1 MTPSLPARAG
11 VPATISPRVHRYADN
26 AKSVNTCKAYR
37 IDWDDFTSWCQVQG
51 CQPMPTAPE
60 SITDYQVS
68 MADAGS
74 KVATIQRRL
83 ASLSVVHQVRGYEDT
98 NPDHSGLVTTTMQG
112 IRHTL
117 GTAEL
122 TRLVAACEQMEPQMA
137 ARNRALLLI
146 GVAGGFR
153 RSELVALDVA
163 DIAETKEGLE
173 LTIRRSKTD
182 QEGAGSVVPV
192 PYGSH
197 PQTCPVR
204 ALRAWLAL
212 AAITEGPLWREIDR
226 HGNVGTARLHAH
238 SVGGIIKRTCTPAGL
253 DP

>member
-11 VPATISPRVHRYADN
+11 VPATISPRVHRYSDN

-51 CQPMPTAPE
+51 CQPTPAPR
-60 SITDYQVS
+60 SPPS
-68 MADAGS
+68 SA
-74 KVATIQRRL
+74 
-83 ASLSVVHQVRGYEDT
+83 ASPRSPWSTKVRGYEDT
-98 NPDHSGLVTTTMQG
+98 NPAHSGLVTTTMQG

-122 TRLVAACEQMEPQMA
+122 TRLVAACEQMEPLMA
-137 ARNRALLLI
+137 ARNRALLLV

-182 QEGAGSVVPV
+182 QEGAGAVVPV